1 VYVLNAGGVIT
12 RGVPNSNAYVLTS
25 TLTVASDPTLSQPPI
40 TDVVPTWSR
49 ALVPFNGGK
58 LGCTGL
64 ACADTK
70 ADWVGPYQ
78 LDLTCGEG
86 TYSTLYGSTC
96 WKCPANDAAGNP
108 WNINLLAL
116 ESDQGCWRV
125 PYEFYGKATC
135 RDGVE
140 GQTAAGQAVS
150 RNSRRLAVRR
160 GIGRLF
166 RLPSRRQNGDF
177 LVTHRNASPLSKDS
191 NTGCSVDLRWTPPAF
206 PEPGLSGLA
215 GVKDILFETQL
226 FSRPSDITSFL
237 QGEAKSKRLTDVQMP
252 DFVKAAW
259 QQIAQSPYNSEA
271 IRTIVY
277 LYIRNAANKSP
288 AQRSAAETKL
298 LAAYGGYIRVHR
310 TFLAQ
315 QALNMY
321 DAWQSWSDLQHATVE
336 NNQLSNLFY
345 YGTVPIDFQ
354 KTLAGLAARG
364 ATGNVVV
371 ATTAGIVGWS
381 QYVEGV
387 YRSGL
392 QGSELTMAST
402 LKNLN
407 LLKITIGGDTIL
419 TSATVIN
426 VAFAVL
432 SSIAIDQFIE
442 IKTARPKLKRR
453 WRRPTRQWSW
463 GCS

>member
-1 VYVLNAGGVIT
+1 MRRSHVSEAQHIRY
-12 RGVPNSNAYVLTS
+12 RG
-25 TLTVASDPTLSQPPI
+25 
-40 TDVVPTWSR
+40 TDGMCHTAHS
-49 ALVPFNGGK
+49 
-58 LGCTGL
+58 
-64 ACADTK
+64 
-70 ADWVGPYQ
+70 
-78 LDLTCGEG
+78 
-86 TYSTLYGSTC
+86 
-96 WKCPANDAAGNP
+96 DAATHTGEIQWLSRSRP
-108 WNINLLAL
+108 
-116 ESDQGCWRV
+116 
-125 PYEFYGKATC
+125 C

-150 RNSRRLAVRR
+150 RHSRRLAVRR

-166 RLPSRRQNGDF
+166 RLPGRRQNGDF